1 MASVAL
7 ILKESSQLLEKVS
20 GQNAKREAKIL
31 LEFTLDLKG
40 KILQLDH
47 EISDDIYNYF
57 KTLINKRLEFQPIS
71 QIIGE
76 RYFWKNKFIV
86 SPNVLDPRPD
96 TETLIEHT
104 LSQGK
109 FYNILD
115 LGTGS
120 GCIILSLLDEYKDA
134 IGVGIDKSED
144 ALNVAKQNANLL
156 SLSQRV
162 SFNLGNWCEGI
173 KEKFDLIISNP
184 PYISENDMKILS
196 KSVLNWEPR
205 MALTPEGDGLGAY
218 RHILDGAKNLLIPN
232 GKLIL
237 EIGYDQG
244 KQVTHL
250 LKNHG
255 YKDIELVKD
264 INNKDRVLSA
274 SWIE

>member
-1 MASVAL
+1 
-7 ILKESSQLLEKVS
+7 
-20 GQNAKREAKIL
+20 
-31 LEFTLDLKG
+31 
-40 KILQLDH
+40 
-47 EISDDIYNYF
+47 
-57 KTLINKRLEFQPIS
+57 
-71 QIIGE
+71 
-76 RYFWKNKFIV
+76 
-86 SPNVLDPRPD
+86 
-96 TETLIEHT
+96 
-104 LSQGK
+104 
-109 FYNILD
+109 
-115 LGTGS
+115 
-120 GCIILSLLDEYKDA
+120 
-134 IGVGIDKSED
+134 
-144 ALNVAKQNANLL
+144 
-156 SLSQRV
+156 
-162 SFNLGNWCEGI
+162 
-173 KEKFDLIISNP
+173 
-184 PYISENDMKILS
+184 MKILS